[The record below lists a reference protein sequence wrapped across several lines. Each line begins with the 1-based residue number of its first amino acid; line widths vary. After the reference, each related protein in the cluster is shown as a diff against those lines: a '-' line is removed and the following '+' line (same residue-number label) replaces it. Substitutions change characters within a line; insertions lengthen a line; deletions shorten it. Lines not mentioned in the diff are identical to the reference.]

1 MQVKRGFMC
10 PSCNGVVRDIDIKNG
25 IHNINDFRSR
35 QRFKHSKIEGKRDSG
50 LREIHFIPGERNGQ
64 IKLNSFKGVIRDV
77 KRASWEREI
86 DFMIAF
92 IVVIFLIIVTAESE
106 SIGEVFKD
114 MHAGAAFGT
123 ENFGFFLDTEGFT
136 RNELSFA
143 GRIFTAELLFSGK
156 RIFTEF
162 PCIRFT

>member
-1 MQVKRGFMC
+1 MQ
-10 PSCNGVVRDIDIKNG
+10 
-25 IHNINDFRSR
+25 INSR
-35 QRFKHSKIEGKRDSG
+35 KILGKFLAIVASVASIIS
-50 LREIHFIPGERNGQ
+50 L
-64 IKLNSFKGVIRDV
+64 VILIFNDTQ
-77 KRASWEREI
+77 KAL
-86 DFMIAF
+86 IAF
-92 IVVIFLIIVTAESE
+92 IFLIIVTAESE